1 MTIHDFD
8 EIRPYEP
15 EELPAAFES
24 LLTDPAFCAIAQSF
38 FPGVPL
44 EALKQ
49 KAAACRNSLEV
60 QIAFFR
66 PLIDQL
72 LQRCSTGCELDAA
85 VLPEEARNG
94 SYTFVS
100 NHRDIVLDAALLD
113 VLLIANRFRT
123 TVEIAIGDNLLIHPW
138 IKTLVRINKS
148 FIVQRSLSVR
158 ELLASSKRMS
168 EYMHFAIREKH
179 ENIWIAQREGRAKDS
194 DDRTQE
200 SVLKMMAL
208 GGEGSPLER
217 LKQLNIVPLSISY
230 EYDPCDF
237 LKAKEFQQKRD
248 IPGFKKSREDDLANM
263 QTGIFGFKGHIVYR
277 LAEPVNT
284 WIDTLADLPK
294 GQFFTAVAERMDRA
308 IHAGYTL
315 YPGNYAALDLLHGTH
330 DYADRYT
337 ADDLARFEKYLAER
351 LALIDL
357 PEKDEPFLRQCMLT
371 MYANP
376 VVNHLKALQ

>member
-1 MTIHDFD
+1 MKIPAEFD
-8 EIRPYEP
+8 SFRPYEA
-15 EELPAAFES
+15 EEMPAVIDRLFAEPQFCQILGMFFKDVPLPALQAKMKQCGDT
-24 LLTDPAFCAIAQSF
+24 L
-38 FPGVPL
+38 
-44 EALKQ
+44 ALQ
-49 KAAACRNSLEV
+49 KNFIYSIVKGLVA
-60 QIAFFR
+60 
-66 PLIDQL
+66 
-72 LQRCSTGCELDAA
+72 RCSKSLTMNHEAISAA
-85 VLPEEARNG
+85 EGR
-94 SYTFVS
+94 YTFVS
-100 NHRDIVLDAALLD
+100 NHRDIVLDSALLD
-113 VLLIANRFRT
+113 VLLVDNGFAT
-123 TVEIAIGDNLLIHPW
+123 TAEIAIGDNLLGLPW
-138 IKTLVRINKS
+138 IEPLVRLNKS
-148 FIVQRSLSVR
+148 FIVRRSAVMR
-158 ELLASSKRMS
+158 EMLHNSLLMS
-168 EYMHFAIREKH
+168 RYMHFAIAEKGA
-179 ENIWIAQREGRAKDS
+179 NIWIAQREGRAKDS

-277 LAEPVNT
+277 LADPVNT